1 MAKTSGNIR
10 ANKDARNF
18 KTDARSLFKKIESG
32 YGRERDYE
40 KYDTK
45 KLQSMYKIAK
55 NYDASEKEQAIVSYN
70 RSANNITKGT
80 YRSIEHSS
88 LSGARAEL
96 INVANRAA
104 IYKDREKILYE
115 LKRRKQK

>member
-32 YGRERDYE
+32 YGRYRDYE

-45 KLQSMYKIAK
+45 KIAK
-55 NYDASEKEQAIVSYN
+55 YV
-70 RSANNITKGT
+70 
-80 YRSIEHSS
+80 
-88 LSGARAEL
+88 
-96 INVANRAA
+96 
-104 IYKDREKILYE
+104 
-115 LKRRKQK
+115 